1 MAMEDSVLLVKRK
14 FTARPGEQL
23 VMRREAYRRVKQAF
37 DEAGVHFAHRQVTVF
52 APPGTGAPV
61 AAASGGA
68 AVATAEPEAE
78 SSP

>member
-1 MAMEDSVLLVKRK
+1 
-14 FTARPGEQL
+14 
-23 VMRREAYRRVKQAF
+23 VKQAF